1 MQIEI
6 DTPRP
11 GLLLTMMLVGG
22 SLLWWQPWNTATPL
36 QASVVQQPMAQQTAT
51 SSSSASEEQAANA
64 SAPAMPYGQYPIMPM
79 MIPVPMYY
87 GMPMTP
93 NGAAPSGFPSAFAAQ
108 APQQTEATQE
118 SEEQRVQREE
128 ALQRKREEQAVLNER
143 EALLRASLESL
154 TAESRAIGADPAQKE
169 EFTRATR
176 SLALLLQD
184 KTLAEATMLQYYR
197 QEIDAE
203 QAVARESAG
212 LIAPTNGLMTLN
224 WPVQPSHGISAYFE
238 DPSYKERF
246 KRDHHAIDI
255 PTFTDTSV
263 LAAAEGI
270 VTQVVNNGKGFNYV
284 TVSHP
289 NGLVTLYGHL
299 RRFSVKVGD
308 RVAAGQELGKSGG
321 RPGDDGAGLSTGPH
335 LHLAVY
341 LKGKPVDPLQ
351 YLPSLTGGES

>member
-6 DTPRP
+6 DAPRP
-11 GLLLTMMLVGG
+11 GALLTMVLVGG
-22 SLLWWQPWNTATPL
+22 SLLWWQPWNPSTPPL
-36 QASVVQQPMAQQTAT
+36 QALVVQQPAVVSVSSAAHADEPLA
-51 SSSSASEEQAANA
+51 SSSA
-64 SAPAMPYGQYPIMPM
+64 PATPYGQYPMMPM

-87 GMPMTP
+87 GMPMAP
-93 NGAAPSGFPSAFAAQ
+93 NGAAPSAFPGAFAAQ
-108 APQQTEATQE
+108 QQQTAVTQE

-128 ALQRKREEQAVLNER
+128 ALQRKLEEQAVLNER

-154 TAESRAIGADPAQKE
+154 TAESRAIGADPEQKE

-203 QAVARESAG
+203 QTVERESAG
-212 LIAPTNGLMTLN
+212 LVAPANGSMTLN
-224 WPVQPSHGISAYFE
+224 WPVQPGHGISAYFE

-255 PTFTDTSV
+255 PAYTDTSV
-263 LAAAEGI
+263 FAAAEGI
-270 VTQVVNNGKGFNYV
+270 VTNVVNNGKGFNYV

-351 YLPSLTGGES
+351 YLPSVSGYAQ